1 MKQRKDA
8 EAWTENDENAGISS
22 EQALG
27 KDSGDM
33 KHEEMSLP
41 DAETAESDPLIKM
54 EVELTEYKDK
64 YLRLYSEFENFKKRT
79 SRERGDT
86 VRFAAMDI
94 FLSLLPVIDDFERAQ
109 KSMEDTPDQDPGKQ
123 GIQLI
128 FQKLKSVTERNGLKP
143 MLSVGTTFDPELH
156 DAITNIDAPSVDMK
170 GKVVEELEKGYYLH
184 DKVIRHAKVIVGK

>member
-1 MKQRKDA
+1 MKQRKDT
-8 EAWTENDENAGISS
+8 EAWTENDENAGISGES
-22 EQALG
+22 A
-27 KDSGDM
+27 SGNRSGEM
-33 KHEEMSLP
+33 HPEEMSLP
-41 DAETAESDPLIKM
+41 DAETAEADPLVKM

-79 SRERGDT
+79 SRERSDT
-86 VRFAAMDI
+86 VKFAATDI

-109 KSMEDTPDQDPGKQ
+109 KSIEDTPDHDPGKQ

-128 FQKLKSVTERNGLKP
+128 YQKLKSVTERNGLKP

-156 DAITNIDAPSVDMK
+156 DAISNAEAPSGEMK
-170 GKVVEELEKGYYLH
+170 GKVIEELEKGYYLH